1 MERILIIGGNGC
13 GKTTLSCQLAE
24 RLSLPLVH
32 LDALYWGDNWQPI
45 PEERFDRLLQREL
58 EKPRWIIDGNI
69 TRTLPRRLRYC
80 DMVIVMD
87 FSRSRCLLGAVKRVL
102 KSYGKSRPDMGGNC
116 PERLNREKLRFL
128 WSIWRN
134 HETQRKKW
142 YTALDGARS
151 VRRVTLKNRRQ
162 VRAFLAGL

>member
-13 GKTTLSCQLAE
+13 GKTTLSRQLAA

-32 LDALYWGDNWQPI
+32 LDALYWGDNWQPVQQ
-45 PEERFDRLLQREL
+45 ERFDRLLQREL

-69 TRTLPRRLRYC
+69 TRTLPRRLQYC
-80 DMVIVMD
+80 DTVIVMD
-87 FSRSRCLLGAVKRVL
+87 FSRSRCLLGAVKRMM
-102 KSYGKSRPDMGGNC
+102 KSYGRSRPDMGGNC
-116 PERLNREKLRFL
+116 PERLNGEKLRFL

-134 HETQRKKW
+134 HEAQRRKW
-142 YTALDGARS
+142 YAALDGVEN

-162 VRAFLAGL
+162 VRAFLEGL